1 MGLSIPEEELGMSLK
16 AKIFRVLL
24 LGVVSSKA
32 YAVSVEQWHAVSE
45 VLQNEAVN
53 ATRVFEGS
61 GFLGAGVPESLDN
74 TGRVEGV
81 KAGVLVSK
89 RGYLGSWQS
98 DWPSLSL
105 REAVCEE
112 GSWLKYASDTV
123 YAVPAALPQVGGKV
137 GVAPLGVAAGY
148 LRYSGRVEGHSVWRG
163 LVGPRLV
170 RRQSLT
176 EAMTGDR
183 EGVREALTVD
193 KDKPGSWVYEVNGTL
208 TEVDVLDVR
217 ESGSWGSWSPVV
229 ALGGGL
235 CSRFG
240 AAAQLQAIDV
250 LVWLG
255 ILLERDYREEW
266 GNPMSWTAEQVRE
279 RTGLLLSSKKL
290 QDALAGVPSFR
301 VEGCPEEGLPVPGSQ
316 STPAEQGAPPP
327 FLRKGH
333 CQGSKVAV
341 EGRAFFS
348 MRGSRYGGILRSI
361 EELKELER
369 LWRRIGQQ
377 WGANRE
383 WVLRDRSAQGAVSYL
398 EGGQGLATGG
408 LRLSMRGG
416 VLSGQKQGYWAIEWM
431 Q

>member
-1 MGLSIPEEELGMSLK
+1 MSLK

-32 YAVSVEQWHAVSE
+32 YAVSVEQWHGVSE

-61 GFLGAGVPESLDN
+61 GLLGAGVPESLDN

-137 GVAPLGVAAGY
+137 GVVPLGVAAGY
-148 LRYSGRVEGHSVWRG
+148 LRYSGRIEGHSVWRG
-163 LVGPRLV
+163 VVGSRLV

-183 EGVREALTVD
+183 EGVRESLAVD
-193 KDKPGSWVYEVNGTL
+193 KDKPGGWVYEVNGTL
-208 TEVDVLDVR
+208 TEADVLDVR

-240 AAAQLQAIDV
+240 TAAQLQAIDV

-266 GNPMSWTAEQVRE
+266 GDPMSWTAEQVRE

-301 VEGCPEEGLPVPGSQ
+301 VEG
-316 STPAEQGAPPP
+316 
-327 FLRKGH
+327 
-333 CQGSKVAV
+333 SKAAV

-348 MRGSRYGGILRSI
+348 MRGLRYGGILRSM

-369 LWRRIGQQ
+369 LWRRTGQQ

-398 EGGQGLATGG
+398 EWGQELATRD
-408 LRLSMRGG
+408 LRLSMRVGI
-416 VLSGQKQGYWAIEWM
+416 LPGQKQGYWAIEWM